1 MNNFFYKYLK
11 KIDMYMLY
19 AQEKIVQNFVFYI
32 YLKIMEIGEI
42 IFYIITVIFI
52 SSIIDILNS
61 C

>member
-1 MNNFFYKYLK
+1 
-11 KIDMYMLY
+11 MLY